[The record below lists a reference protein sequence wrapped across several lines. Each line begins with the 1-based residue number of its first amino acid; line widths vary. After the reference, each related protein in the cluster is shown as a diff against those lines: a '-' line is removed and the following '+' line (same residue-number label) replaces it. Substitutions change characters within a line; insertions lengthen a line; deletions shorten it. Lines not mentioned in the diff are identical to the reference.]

1 MSQPPFP
8 IPEIED
14 RIFGTLTEL
23 DQRLTL
29 YQENRLGVQHLH
41 RAVPLDPEPD
51 RPITLHLTTAGPLPY
66 EEAICLF
73 TTDDSDPAGKGAHVL
88 PLRRDRVEWDSL
100 LWGYVCHWS
109 VTLPP
114 QPAGTMIRYHLA
126 ARIAGTDRWIFADNQ
141 ALTAEEA
148 TDFALWVDDDP
159 VPDWA
164 WDAVVYHI
172 FVDRFYPGDGRP
184 WQNPEKPTGFY
195 GGTLRGVL
203 QKLDYIRD
211 LGCNAIWLSPIF
223 ASPSYHG
230 YDATDLYTI
239 EPRLGTLADFRE
251 LIEAAH
257 ARGIRVIL
265 DFVAHHWSH
274 LHPTFISARE
284 DPQSP
289 YRDWY
294 VWRRWPDEYEM
305 FFTVRSMP
313 KLNLRPG
320 PARNYLLQCA
330 QYWLEQGVDG
340 YRLDFAQGPPRDFWA
355 DFRRACRAVRPDC
368 WLFGEVVHTAA
379 LQKTFQG
386 ILDGTLD
393 FLLAWALRETFARRK
408 WDLAR
413 FEAFLAA
420 HETYFPS
427 NFCRPA
433 FLDNHDMDRFLFL
446 AGNDVDALKIAALIL
461 FTLSGPPILY
471 YGTEVGMT
479 QKQPVHQGERSF
491 DSEARQPMRWEDV
504 PNSALCEYFRR
515 LIALRR
521 AHPAL
526 RYGVRRLVH
535 LDAEA
540 GTYAYL
546 RTLGE
551 ESVGVAVNLSS
562 QPRWIRLPREAW
574 VKMPQ
579 DWLNGSTLRVQD
591 GALEV
596 NLSPKS
602 GALIA

>member
-1 MSQPPFP
+1 MCH
-8 IPEIED
+8 EIED
-14 RIFGTLTEL
+14 RIFGDLIEPA
-23 DQRLTL
+23 QRLAVH
-29 YQENRLGVQHLH
+29 QESRLGVRHLH
-41 RAVPLDPEPD
+41 RIVPLDPEPGQ
-51 RPITLHLTTAGPLPY
+51 PIVLHLTTAGPIPY
-66 EEAICLF
+66 EEAICRF
-73 TTDDSDPAGKGAHVL
+73 TTDDADPAGGSACVL
-88 PLRRDRVEWDSL
+88 PLHHDGVEWDTL
-100 LWGYVCHWS
+100 LWDYVHRWS

-126 ARIAGTDRWIFADNQ
+126 ARVAGTDRWVFADNQ
-141 ALTAEEA
+141 ALSAEEA
-148 TDFALWVDDDP
+148 TDFAIWVDHDP

-172 FVDRFYPGDGRP
+172 FVDRFYPGEGRS
-184 WQNPEKPTGFY
+184 WRDPERPTGFY
-195 GGTLRGVL
+195 GGTLRGVI
-203 QKLDYIRD
+203 QKLGYIRE

-230 YDATDLYTI
+230 YDAIDLYTI
-239 EPRLGTLADFRE
+239 EPRLGTFADFRE
-251 LIEAAH
+251 LVEAAH
-257 ARGIRVIL
+257 AYGIRVIL

-320 PARNYLLQCA
+320 PARDYLLRCA

-340 YRLDFAQGPPRDFWA
+340 YRLDFAYGPPRDFWA
-355 DFRRACRAVRPDC
+355 DFRRACRAVRSDC

-379 LQKTFQG
+379 VQRAFQG
-386 ILDGTLD
+386 VMDGTLD
-393 FLLAWALRETFARRK
+393 FLLAWALRETFARRR

-420 HETYFPS
+420 HEAYFPAS
-427 NFCRPA
+427 FCRPA
-433 FLDNHDMDRFLFL
+433 FLDNHDMDRFLFV
-446 AGNDVDALKIAALIL
+446 AGNDVEALKIAALIL
-461 FTLSGPPILY
+461 FTLPGPPILY
-471 YGTEVGMT
+471 YGTEIGMT
-479 QKQPVHQGERSF
+479 QRQPIHRGGRSF
-491 DSEARQPMRWEDV
+491 DTEARQPMRWEDV
-504 PNSALCEYFRR
+504 PGSALLGYFRR
-515 LIALRR
+515 LIALRH
-521 AHPAL
+521 AYPAL
-526 RYGVRRLVH
+526 RYGTRRVIH

-546 RTLGE
+546 RTWR
-551 ESVGVAVNLSS
+551 ESSAAVAVNLSP
-562 QPRWIRLPREAW
+562 QPRRVRLPREAW
-574 VKMPQ
+574 SETPR
-579 DWLNGSTLRVQD
+579 DRLNGCAIDVRD

-596 NLSPKS
+596 NLPPKS